1 MRADN
6 LLSITQ
12 KHNVIC
18 TQKYTIKTVLLRFEH
33 RFFRVNALNDSIYT
47 FSSYIEEA
55 YIMVDYI

>member
-18 TQKYTIKTVLLRFEH
+18 TRKYTIKTFLFHFAH
-33 RFFRVNALNDSIYT
+33 RFRVNILNVIKDSTRT
-47 FSSYIEEA
+47 FSSYIE
-55 YIMVDYI
+55 

>member
-18 TQKYTIKTVLLRFEH
+18 TEKYTIKTFLLHFAH
-33 RFFRVNALNDSIYT
+33 RVNVLNVNKDSIYT
-47 FSSYIEEA
+47 FSSYIE
-55 YIMVDYI
+55 